1 MIIIITHAP
10 DPHTENKRNQTH
22 PIHQRDSHGYASS
35 IIVKSVSNMKHMV

>member
-22 PIHQRDSHGYASS
+22 PIHQLDCNLMRDPEPHGSET
-35 IIVKSVSNMKHMV
+35 HG